1 MGIPDPVI
9 APSKRL
15 ETTWIDWHEDTK
27 VLGRLTRTAFDSVG
41 RCHETM
47 EPTIRNVSGFLPYRG
62 SGLSFGYPEG
72 VSLLDL
78 VPDDV
83 KPMIHEHW
91 SKFPP
96 VNPMWHY
103 LLAGIYLILGFLSF
117 FGNGIV
123 MYLFSFKKSL
133 RSPANMFV
141 VNLAFSDFMMMVS
154 QFPMFVW
161 NCFGGGWWTFGAF
174 ACQIHAFTG
183 SIFGLTSLL
192 TLAAIGY
199 DRYCVIVKA
208 FDGGHMTSGKAFFII
223 LLCWAYS
230 CGVSIPPFFGWNS
243 YIPEGILTSCSFDY
257 ISQDW
262 GTKSFGLFLFCMCYC
277 FPITIITFVYSQIV
291 GAIRA
296 HEKALREQAKK
307 MNVENLRSNA
317 DANKQSAEVRIA
329 KVAVSNVFL
338 WLLTWTPYAA
348 VVMTGLFGDQEKV
361 TPLVSA
367 LPGLICKTA
376 SVYNPI
382 MFAISHPKFRL
393 ALQECVPWFCI
404 HEPKDDDTKS
414 SKTEAEK

>member
-1 MGIPDPVI
+1 M
-9 APSKRL
+9 S
-15 ETTWIDWHEDTK
+15 IDT
-27 VLGRLTRTAFDSVG
+27 V
-41 RCHETM
+41 
-47 EPTIRNVSGFLPYRG
+47 NVTVPMAYRG
-62 SGLSFGYPEG
+62 GGVSFGYPAG
-72 VSLLDL
+72 FTLMDL

-83 KPMIHEHW
+83 KPLIHPHW
-91 SKFPP
+91 SNFPP

-103 LLAGIYLILGFLSF
+103 LLAGIYMILGFLSF

-123 MYLFSFKKSL
+123 MYLFLCKKSL

-154 QFPMFVW
+154 QFPMFVM
-161 NCFGGGWWTFGAF
+161 NCFSGGFWSLGAF
-174 ACQIHAFTG
+174 ACQLHAFTG
-183 SIFGLTSLL
+183 AVFGLTSLM

-208 FDGGHMTSGKAFFII
+208 FDGGHIGSGKAFLMI
-223 LLCWAYS
+223 LLCWGYS
-230 CGVSIPPFFGWNS
+230 IAVSIWPFFGWNS

-262 GTKSFGLFLFCMCYC
+262 STKSFGLFLFIMCYC
-277 FPITIITFVYSQIV
+277 IPLTVIIFVYSQIV
-291 GAIRA
+291 GAIRQ

-317 DANKQSAEVRIA
+317 DAKKQSAEVRIA
-329 KVAVSNVFL
+329 KVAVANVFL
-338 WLLTWTPYAA
+338 WLLTWTPYAY
-348 VVMTGLFGDQEKV
+348 VVMTGLFGNQEKV

-367 LPGLICKTA
+367 LPGLIAKTA

-393 ALQECVPWFCI
+393 ALQEAIPWFCV
-404 HEPKDDDTKS
+404 HEEKDDDTKS
-414 SKTEAEK
+414 SKTESEAPK

>member
-91 SKFPP
+91 SKLPP

-103 LLAGIYLILGFLSF
+103 LLAVIFMLLGILSF
-117 FGNGIV
+117 FGNGMV
-123 MYLFSFKKSL
+123 MYLFMCKKSL

-161 NCFGGGWWTFGAF
+161 NCFGGGWWTFGRF
-174 ACQIHAFTG
+174 ACEIHAFTG
-183 SIFGLTSLL
+183 ALFGLTSLL

-223 LLCWAYS
+223 LLCWGYS
-230 CGVSIPPFFGWNS
+230 CGISLPPFFGWNS
-243 YIPEGILTSCSFDY
+243 YIPGGILTSCSFDY

-262 GTKSFGLFLFCMCYC
+262 STKSFGLFLFICCYC
-277 FPITIITFVYSQIV
+277 IPITIITFVYSQIV
-291 GAIRA
+291 SAI
-296 HEKALREQAKK
+296 
-307 MNVENLRSNA
+307 
-317 DANKQSAEVRIA
+317 KQSAEVRIA
-329 KVAVSNVFL
+329 KVAVANVFL
-338 WLLTWTPYAA
+338 WLLTWTPYAY

-376 SVYNPI
+376 SVYNPM

-393 ALQECVPWFCI
+393 ALQEAWPWFCV
-404 HEPKDDDTKS
+404 HEPKDDDSKS
-414 SKTEAEK
+414 SKTESEPTK